1 MTTLLNEQRP
11 PVFCPGCA
19 HEKVVHVL
27 DAALQQL
34 GLKGEDIALVT
45 DIGCS
50 GLFDVFFNTHAMHG
64 LHGRALTYATGLK
77 MACPE
82 LTVIAVMGDG
92 GLGIGGA
99 HVLSSCRRNL
109 DITLLVLNNFN
120 YGMTGGQCSVTTPA
134 DAATASGF
142 LNQLEPP
149 LDICRIAVAAGAP
162 WVYGVTSDDQ
172 DLTKLLQEAIT
183 YNGFSLLEIS
193 GLCTGRYTKRNRG
206 ALNILDTIA
215 AGSRVQGAV
224 AANEREE
231 YGAHYRRL
239 AAMQKAPAAVT
250 YVTATS
256 FTSALE
262 RHEILLLGAAGQR
275 MNTAGEILSLSAMAG
290 GLHVTQKND
299 YPITVLRG
307 HSVSEVVISSKP
319 VLYTGITRPDVILAL
334 SEEGVGRRKDI
345 FGQLDA
351 HALLIQ
357 AGDVTVPE
365 NRARVVNIDF
375 RGKYKISSVNRSLV
389 ALAVLAL
396 ESSVLTMDMLFAGLR
411 QRLSGGILAES
422 EALLQRFAT
431 QYSEEKEYKQT
442 ITERGV
448 QY

>member
-1 MTTLLNEQRP
+1 
-11 PVFCPGCA
+11 VFCPGCA
-19 HEKVVHVL
+19 HEKVIHVL

-34 GLKGEDIALVT
+34 GLQGEQVVLVT

-82 LTVIAVMGDG
+82 LTVITIMGDG

-99 HVLSSCRRNL
+99 HVLASCRRNL

-120 YGMTGGQCSVTTPA
+120 YGMTGGQYSVTTPA
-134 DAATASGF
+134 DAVTASGF

-149 LDICRIAVAAGAP
+149 LDICRIAEAAGAP
-162 WVYGVTSDDQ
+162 WVYGVTSDDH
-172 DLTKLLQEAIT
+172 DLTVLLEEAIQ

-206 ALNILDTIA
+206 TLNTLDTIA
-215 AGSRVQGAV
+215 AGSRVQRG

-231 YGAHYRRL
+231 FGTHYRRL
-239 AAMQKAPAAVT
+239 AAEQKTPADL
-250 YVTATS
+250 ATVS
-256 FTSALE
+256 VTSAALLQK

-275 MNTAGEILSLSAMAG
+275 INTAGEILSLSVMAG

-307 HSVSEVVISSKP
+307 YSVSEVVISREP
-319 VLYTGITRPDVILAL
+319 VLYTGITLPDVILAL

-345 FGQLDA
+345 FGKLDA
-351 HALLIQ
+351 GALVIQ
-357 AGDVTVPE
+357 AGDATVPE
-365 NRARVVNIDF
+365 TEARVIKMDF
-375 RGKYKISSVNRSLV
+375 QGIYKISSVNRPLAS
-389 ALAVLAL
+389 LAVLAL
-396 ESSVLTMDMLFAGLR
+396 ESSILTMDMLYAGLR
-411 QRLSGGILAES
+411 QRFTGRALEES
-422 EALLQRFAT
+422 EALLHRFT
-431 QYSEEKEYKQT
+431 TKYVEEN
-442 ITERGV
+442 ERN
-448 QY
+448 